1 MRTARKSLSIAVTL
15 LLTAAVYSWSAAVAP
30 PNLSHQ
36 AVSIKDGLI
45 TMQARNLPMRD
56 VLQNIATQANVE
68 IVVQGSVEQTVSA
81 DFSRT
86 VLEEALRRITQD
98 FNSVFMYGTQQ
109 SGQSRPPIE
118 KVLLYAKTAPGSK
131 ANAQVVVFRPGST
144 LPVKITPQQEKS
156 EQVQIESEEAEQP
169 SIEAIVE
176 QMKSNDPAL
185 RQEPSRR
192 RPPSAPHMK

>member
-1 MRTARKSLSIAVTL
+1 MWTALKYLSIVVTL
-15 LLTAAVYSWSAAVAP
+15 LFAAVSSSSAAAP
-30 PNLSHQ
+30 NSSHQ
-36 AVSIKDGLI
+36 AVSVKDGLM
-45 TMQARNLPMRD
+45 TMQARNLPLRD
-56 VLQNIATQANVE
+56 VLQNISTQADVE

-98 FNSVFMYGTQQ
+98 FNSVFMYGTQK
-109 SGQSRPPIE
+109 SGQSCPPIE
-118 KVLLYAKTAPGSK
+118 RVLLYAKTAPGSK
-131 ANAQVVVFRPGST
+131 VNAQTIVFRPGST
-144 LPVKITPQQEKS
+144 LPVKITQQQPKS
-156 EQVQIESEEAEQP
+156 EQAQIESEEAEQP

>member
-1 MRTARKSLSIAVTL
+1 MMWTALKYLSIVVTL
-15 LLTAAVYSWSAAVAP
+15 LFAAVSSSSAAAP
-30 PNLSHQ
+30 NSSHQ
-36 AVSIKDGLI
+36 AVSVKDGLM
-45 TMQARNLPMRD
+45 TMQARNLPLRD
-56 VLQNIATQANVE
+56 VLQNIATQAGVE
-68 IVVQGSVEQTVSA
+68 IVVQGGVAQTVSA

-98 FNSVFMYGTQQ
+98 FNSVFMYGTQK

-118 KVLLYAKTAPGSK
+118 RVLLYAKTAPGSK
-131 ANAQVVVFRPGST
+131 ANVQAIVFRPGST
-144 LPVKITPQQEKS
+144 LPVEITPQQAKS
-156 EQVQIESEEAEQP
+156 EPVQIESEEEQP